1 MSEYKDRGI
10 MKWAP
15 FDALNG
21 HTAIIEEMIF
31 NLNKKQK
38 RIISTDDFDE
48 FNAFYVKILKE
59 FNSIPNLQKPSFEKI
74 AGIENIKKEL
84 LKYKDLDLAI
94 NNFTIDNDMH
104 IKTYWVTVLEKCNT
118 IPKKKFVV

>member
-48 FNAFYVKILKE
+48 FNIT
-59 FNSIPNLQKPSFEKI
+59 
-74 AGIENIKKEL
+74 IKKAIADS
-84 LKYKDLDLAI
+84 KTVSIDYFNNGYTYTTFGKIKSIDPINKTIKLDT
-94 NNFTIDNDMH
+94 FEVIDFDSIMR
-104 IKTYWVTVLEKCNT
+104 IKMVK
-118 IPKKKFVV
+118 